1 MSMVWPTI
9 RLVVPVHAPPGLH
22 GCPVLTTL
30 TLVSP
35 AVAGAA
41 SAVAGLAAVPTAV
54 TLRDSRLAPVPRV
67 IVSPGYT
74 FVTPA
79 TLTFVAPAG
88 TGATRVVLSAGGVT
102 WAMLFGCASRTTV
115 TGGRGFATRG
125 VVSRGIVDE
134 VRSARAAWCHPGP
147 VRLWADAVQ
156 LAGIRRAS

>member
-41 SAVAGLAAVPTAV
+41 SAVAG
-54 TLRDSRLAPVPRV
+54 LAPVPRV